1 MSTDEIDDVQIIS
14 TRTPEEDQTTSTF
27 LREKLANFQQFLIE
41 NLPNPGLRAQ
51 VAQITGLSMPLIHA
65 WIVDELAAQPDLR
78 EYVNKLF
85 VKYEI
90 DHDSVPPHVVDKVQR
105 YFECFI
111 SCV

>member
-1 MSTDEIDDVQIIS
+1 MSTDKIDDVQIIS
-14 TRTPEEDQTTSTF
+14 TRSQEEEQTTSKF
-27 LREKLANFQQFLIE
+27 LREKLANFQQFLID

-51 VAQITGLSMPLIHA
+51 VTQITGLSMPLIHA
-65 WIVDELAAQPDLR
+65 WIVDELATQPDLS

-85 VKYEI
+85 IKYDI
-90 DHDSVPPHVVDKVQR
+90 DRDSVPPHVVDKVQR